1 MKKLF
6 FLFLFLPI
14 TVLAQE
20 PTFKK
25 GIPDDLDKEKII
37 FLEHEPIK
45 VTAREKSKKAEKYLY
60 ERQTNHN
67 KVLNESNQILN
78 GAALAYPFEYAI
90 TTPST
95 YLALA
100 KAGYKYVLQSSVYN
114 YDHLTGQP
122 TEDELTVFG
131 YYIFDMENNIAYEVF
146 HLDEMKVYDFKLII
160 KKLNK
165 AINAA
170 K

>member
-1 MKKLF
+1 MNKIFFLLF
-6 FLFLFLPI
+6 FLPI
-14 TVLAQE
+14 AVLAQE

-37 FLEHEPIK
+37 FLKHEPIK
-45 VTAREKSKKAEKYLY
+45 VTARKKSKKAEKYLY

-67 KVLNESNQILN
+67 KVIEESNQILK

-95 YLALA
+95 YISLA
-100 KAGYKYVLQSSVYN
+100 KAGYKYVLQSSVYK
-114 YDHLTGQP
+114 YDHLQDQP
-122 TEDELTVFG
+122 TEDELVVFT
-131 YYIFDMENNIAYEVF
+131 YFIYDMENNIAYEVF

-160 KKLNK
+160 KRLKR
-165 AINAA
+165 AIKAA